1 VPHRL
6 RPLYFSPRL
15 PLFLLSSLAIALGA
29 CTATGARSSSPAQRS
44 LAVLQATP
52 TEPALAPPLAGS
64 YAALGASET
73 YGVGAE
79 PHTRGYAYL
88 VAMALHTTHFVNE
101 GIPGTTLNAAYQT
114 ELTNALSIRPSL
126 ATVFFGFNDLTAH
139 VPRAAFLQDLHDLV
153 ITLRRARTR
162 VLIIGLPDLA
172 KVPAAAHRIQKLHK
186 IVMSWNAGMRAVAQQ
201 TGGRFLDLRPYAGE
215 LAKHREYISADG
227 LHPSNAGH
235 ARLAQVVL
243 KAIRANHLW
252 SAK

>member
-6 RPLYFSPRL
+6 HPLSLSLRL
-15 PLFLLSSLAIALGA
+15 PLLVLSSLAIALGA
-29 CTATGARSSSPAQRS
+29 CVATSARGSSPTPRS

-88 VAMALHTTHFVNE
+88 VAKALHTTHFVNE
-101 GIPGTTLNAAYQT
+101 GIPGTTLDAAYQT

-172 KVPAAAHRIQKLHK
+172 KVPAAAHRIQLDRVHPAQPRDDPRRGAELLAADEP
-186 IVMSWNAGMRAVAQQ
+186 VAEPAVQRRGCQA
-201 TGGRFLDLRPYAGE
+201 
-215 LAKHREYISADG
+215 
-227 LHPSNAGH
+227 
-235 ARLAQVVL
+235 
-243 KAIRANHLW
+243 
-252 SAK
+252 